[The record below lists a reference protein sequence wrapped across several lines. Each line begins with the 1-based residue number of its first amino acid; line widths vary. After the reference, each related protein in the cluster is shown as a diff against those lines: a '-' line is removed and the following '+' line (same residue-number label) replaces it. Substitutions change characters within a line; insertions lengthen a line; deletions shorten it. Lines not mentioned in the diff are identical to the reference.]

1 MADGVQAKARKA
13 NRHHRPGRD
22 FRDGGQRVE
31 GEFRGQEMARSG
43 RVDLIPKKK
52 LILVGRVR

>member
-1 MADGVQAKARKA
+1 MADGLQAKARKA
-13 NRHHRPGRD
+13 NQLHSRGRD

-52 LILVGRVR
+52 LVLVGRIR

>member
-13 NRHHRPGRD
+13 NQHHRPGRD

-31 GEFRGQEMARSG
+31 GKFRGQEMARGG
-43 RVDLIPKKK
+43 RVNLVPKQK
-52 LILVGRVR
+52 LVLVGRVR